1 MASVGLLP
9 PSENLTWLMMNSNNR
24 YNAILYTTWMVA
36 DFHSNVHTFS
46 MLEKDILLIINPN
59 ASKGRGRKSAKLIQG
74 IFKERGRQCTVAYTK
89 GAGHA
94 SILAKKGVQYEYKV
108 IIAAGGDGTVN
119 EVLNGIVNT
128 KNILGVLPVG
138 SGNDFYKTLKLNPDG
153 MIKCDVGKINDMY
166 FLNTVCFG
174 VDADV
179 ANNIDLMK
187 MKGIPTSRLYVASI
201 IHTLLKFKFKR
212 LNFKVNDVNMSGEF
226 TTLVICN
233 GKFYGNGFKISPNAK
248 VDDGFFDVYYV
259 DKLPKVKLVNLL
271 MKLKNGLHENSPY
284 VHKMRVNNIVV
295 KTGRNVVANVDGEK
309 YLNNEFKIKII
320 KKFILVYNNKSLI
333 KDLLK

>member
-1 MASVGLLP
+1 MKWVFIVNKAAGNCKYKKIAS
-9 PSENLTWLMMNSNNR
+9 NIIKYCNN
-24 YNAILYTTWMVA
+24 
-36 DFHSNVHTFS
+36 
-46 MLEKDILLIINPN
+46 KDIDFVIHYTRCAGEATAISLKYKKEKNIIF
-59 ASKGRGRKSAKLIQG
+59 A
-74 IFKERGRQCTVAYTK
+74 V
-89 GAGHA
+89 
-94 SILAKKGVQYEYKV
+94 
-108 IIAAGGDGTVN
+108 GGDGTVN

-295 KTGRNVVANVDGEK
+295 KTDRNVVANVDGEK